1 MNMNA
6 NAFPKPARPA
16 PRAPAGRSPGVG
28 APHPVLLFDVGVVVL
43 VVGAR
48 AGEGHG
54 SFAFVEIAEQ
64 MVVEEFAAVVAVKSS
79 FRIG

>member
-1 MNMNA
+1 
-6 NAFPKPARPA
+6 
-16 PRAPAGRSPGVG
+16 
-28 APHPVLLFDVGVVVL
+28 LFDVGVVVL